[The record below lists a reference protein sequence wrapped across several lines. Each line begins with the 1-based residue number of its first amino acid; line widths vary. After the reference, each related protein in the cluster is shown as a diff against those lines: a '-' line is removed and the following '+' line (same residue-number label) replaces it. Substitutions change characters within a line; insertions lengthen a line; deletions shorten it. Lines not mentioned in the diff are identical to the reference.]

1 MPMRLVVVVV
11 MGFPFSGCQQ
21 VRGHA
26 PAFLLALLK
35 LRGCPRVL
43 CPSPG
48 KSCQGRRA
56 PRLHKWLVIPAL
68 AVEPAGHFWHLAP
81 HPAAVLC
88 AHAQDGFADDKD
100 RRQCAVAMQAHPF
113 APGRLLPLLHGVDLP
128 AAQKGRPLGV
138 PAAGGICLCR
148 AVRAAFTGQVLRLP
162 YRCRRGILPRQ
173 YTRADRTGRKCEP

>member
-43 CPSPG
+43 YPSPG

-68 AVEPAGHFWHLAP
+68 AVEPAGEFRHFSAFP
-81 HPAAVLC
+81 PAVLC
-88 AHAQDGFADDKD
+88 AHAQDGLPDDKG
-100 RRQCAVAMQAHPF
+100 RRQCAVSMQTHPF
-113 APGRLLPLLHGVDLP
+113 APGRLLPLLHGVDLK
-128 AAQKGRPLGV
+128 AGQKGRPLGI
-138 PAAGGICLCR
+138 PLAGRVGLCR

-162 YRCRRGILPRQ
+162 HRCRRGILPRQ
-173 YTRADRTGRKCEP
+173 HTHLPL

>member
-68 AVEPAGHFWHLAP
+68 AVEPAGHFGHLAP
-81 HPAAVLC
+81 QPAAVFGYQ
-88 AHAQDGFADDKD
+88 AQDGLPDDKG
-100 RRQCAVAMQAHPF
+100 RRQCAVAMQTHPF

-128 AAQKGRPLGV
+128 AGQKGRPLG
-138 PAAGGICLCR
+138 AALAGRVGLCR
-148 AVRAAFTGQVLRLP
+148 AVRAAFTRQVLRLP
-162 YRCRRGILPRQ
+162 HRCRRGILPRQ
-173 YTRADRTGRKCEP
+173 HTALPPFPS